1 MYITHPSKEEVEK
14 TMVNIA
20 RVLGLKKTLETIEKV
35 DGKEEA
41 EKYLK
46 EIRETDKELY
56 DEYILLEEINNQ
68 E

>member
-1 MYITHPSKEEVEK
+1 
-14 TMVNIA
+14 MVNIA
-20 RVLGLKKTLETIEKV
+20 RVLGLKKTLETVEKV
-35 DGKEEA
+35 KGKEVA